1 LFDAP
6 VDRVGTVSFVVDGFD
21 PGWLAAVLS
30 AEYGIGVRDGA
41 FCAHIAAK
49 RLIAVTGGEG
59 HQAVRVSLGLGSTEE
74 HVDRVLLALRQIVA
88 RGARWEYT
96 KVDGRWA
103 PVGDPRE
110 LPPFC

>member
-1 LFDAP
+1 
-6 VDRVGTVSFVVDGFD
+6 
-21 PGWLAAVLS
+21 VLS

-49 RLIAVTGGEG
+49 RLIGVTGGDG
-59 HQAVRVSLGLGSTEE
+59 QQAVRVSLGLGSTED
-74 HVDRVLLALRQIVA
+74 HVDRVILALRQIVA
-88 RGARWEYT
+88 RGARWEYA